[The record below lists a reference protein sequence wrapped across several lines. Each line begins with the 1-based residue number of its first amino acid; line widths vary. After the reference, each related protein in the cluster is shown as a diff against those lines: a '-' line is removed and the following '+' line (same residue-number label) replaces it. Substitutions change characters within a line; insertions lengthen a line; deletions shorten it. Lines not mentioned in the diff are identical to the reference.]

1 MSDKLSGE
9 VRTFK
14 KDLEAKLRNGLT
26 DMKFFA
32 REVSEATVESFV
44 EQVNA
49 VERKVQNNEYEV
61 LDWQNGH
68 GILKRC

>member
-14 KDLEAKLRNGLT
+14 MDLEAKLRNGLT

-68 GILKRC
+68 GILNRC